1 MSDEKTYTH
10 DQVSEAA
17 NAAADLIIQE
27 IECDDEWEDLL
38 NLMVNATLTV
48 LTTEMGADLEEVV
61 EENYGQSLDE
71 FKDERGF

>member
-1 MSDEKTYTH
+1 MSDAKTYTE

-17 NAAADLIIQE
+17 NAAMDLIIQD

-38 NLMVNATLTV
+38 SLMVNATMTV
-48 LTTEMGADLEEVV
+48 LKSEMGADLEEVV
-61 EENYGQSLDE
+61 EENYGLSLQE

>member
-1 MSDEKTYTH
+1 MSDAKTYTE

-17 NAAADLIIQE
+17 NAAMDLIVQD

-38 NLMVNATLTV
+38 SLMVNATMTV
-48 LTTEMGADLEEVV
+48 LKSEMGADLEEVV
-61 EENYGQSLDE
+61 EENYGLSLQE